1 MYTVTINAT
10 TFFRNLRLNGDNF
23 ISNAEIKDSDFP
35 ESPFTVV
42 ISDGERKTTIENTEL
57 AQVKQYGD
65 EWWFVLRKIPAEEL
79 ERKTMI
85 SQIQML
91 EELLDA
97 LMEGIEDA

>member
-10 TFFRNLRLNGDNF
+10 TSFRNLRLNGDNF

-57 AQVKQYGD
+57 VQVKQYGA
-65 EWWFVLRKIPAEEL
+65 EWWFVVREIPSSEM
-79 ERKTMI
+79 ERRNML
-85 SQIQML
+85 SQIEML
-91 EELLDA
+91 KEA
-97 LMEGIEDA
+97 LNMILTGVTE